1 MSATYQRYPMVMNH
15 PNYQPA
21 TMHRVNNGT
30 PGMKGE
36 AWAGDMQGT
45 PVKFPPVTVNNE
57 DQEEYH
63 RAQGY
68 VSAAGDEHEFNV
80 ARNNLNPTG
89 YAFQEY
95 PKWIDDGTPEGVT
108 VTTPEEEGALRSRMM
123 ARSMAALDAQPI
135 PEAST
140 SIANPAPT
148 AEELAAFRQWKA
160 AQEAAAAAPAP
171 RAKRA
176 PRAKAS
182 YAERTRGTAAASS
195 ADGAPGE

>member
-1 MSATYQRYPMVMNH
+1 MVMNH
-15 PNYQPA
+15 PNFQPA
-21 TMHRVNNGT
+21 QMHRVNNAT

-68 VSAAGDEHEFNV
+68 VAAAGDEYEYNV
-80 ARNNLNPTG
+80 ARNNLNPSG
-89 YAFQEY
+89 YAFKEY

-108 VTTPEEEGALRSRMM
+108 VNTPEEEGALRSRMM
-123 ARSMAALDAQPI
+123 ARRMATLDAGPTTIGEVVDQ
-135 PEAST
+135 A
-140 SIANPAPT
+140 AKLAGLPT
-148 AEELAAFRQWKA
+148 AEELEQFRQWKA
-160 AQEAAAAAPAP
+160 AQEAAAAARAP
-171 RAKRA
+171 KAKRA

-182 YAERTRGTAAASS
+182 YAERTRGPAVASS
-195 ADGAPGE
+195 AVDAPGE